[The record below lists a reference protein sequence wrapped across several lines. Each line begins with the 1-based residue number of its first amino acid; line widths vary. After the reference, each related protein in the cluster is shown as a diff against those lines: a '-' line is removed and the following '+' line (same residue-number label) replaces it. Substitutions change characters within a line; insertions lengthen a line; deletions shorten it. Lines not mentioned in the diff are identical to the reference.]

1 MLWVEEYGEAK
12 MRDECEGTTRYID
25 PAFLRDAGC
34 GAIDRSLYRVALGLA
49 QLAPCPCAFS

>member
-1 MLWVEEYGEAK
+1 

-34 GAIDRSLYRVALGLA
+34 GAIDRSLYKVALGLA